1 MTLYIYIYFELL
13 DFYYLRVIS
22 SWQNSQMS
30 LYGCDIVCNP
40 IVLVALLSSVS
51 WIPCC
56 VACLIGRV
64 WYRMQLFLSVSCQIS
79 SFLSVSYPLIYM
91 HQLRVC
97 YHVSYVC
104 EFYFPIFCDIAI
116 LCFFP
121 SMHSSWIIAS
131 FSHHVLSAIARYTAK
146 FFVFQVLMPNSMQYP
161 YIFNFFTLTDS
172 LLLYF
177 ARFRYIIVN
186 IHLNVS
192 RIIIFFRQ
200 QAWLFEI

>member
-1 MTLYIYIYFELL
+1 MWGIIWLYIYIYIYFEFL

-79 SFLSVSYPLIYM
+79 SLLSVSYPLILHAPTACMLPRVLCLWILFSYF
-91 HQLRVC
+91 LRHRYLV
-97 YHVSYVC
+97 
-104 EFYFPIFCDIAI
+104 F
-116 LCFFP
+116 L
-121 SMHSSWIIAS
+121 S
-131 FSHHVLSAIARYTAK
+131 FHA
-146 FFVFQVLMPNSMQYP
+146 F
-161 YIFNFFTLTDS
+161 
-172 LLLYF
+172 
-177 ARFRYIIVN
+177 IVN
-186 IHLNVS
+186 YSEFLAS
-192 RIIIFFRQ
+192 RPIRNRT
-200 QAWLFEI
+200 LYS